1 MAQRVYIKI
10 SDIAEKVPV
19 PGNML
24 QSFEVYY
31 HDLYMWICDNFEN
44 RERFKKN
51 ATYKINL
58 LMYYLF
64 TDGTVPYNWNALMT
78 TPNLSCSINSSDI
91 RRVITKCMLAPSNID
106 WSECIDSSY
115 SFESE
120 SSTSSS
126 SIDAASCS
134 SEVKDSSPVKRTYT
148 FSAKTDTGAEYTG
161 QVKASSKGEAA
172 SNSVEANSYGHAS
185 ENTSSQKEVSSAV
198 DSASEEYEVVTS
210 PQHVLNA
217 TPKEDLFITIPKYP
231 KVADVSSTLPNSI
244 RVSLPLVPSKQSEIS
259 ATTDVSSMTEHDLLN
274 LFPNTFIRTRSPL
287 MYKPRPGITL
297 DPDYGLLIPV
307 EGFTDAQVRDSII
320 RYPHIF
326 QLARQMEDG
335 TFRSFYND
343 MEIDGELVNIL
354 KVWKYLPEAKII
366 DIDSLNSTSEQI
378 EFIKE
383 YAIRRYILERD
394 IAGVKHK
401 FDVRGS
407 LPEFM
412 TLFMPASMYMKE
424 GYGTAV
430 ELARKCANAR
440 VSYLRTRNPRLVGET
455 PTVSDCM
462 FSPYCCATL
471 CDRSCPK
478 WAQTDYLL
486 MRNGLSY
493 SSRPFR
499 MKQSSLDKY
508 ISVYS
513 KACSCGS
520 AVTVTCKDPVKV
532 AEVMSYVAVCNTW
545 QGSAMRVKC
554 YHLLYSQYLE
564 SVQSSFG
571 GRMSE
576 DAQYA
581 ELWSK
586 SCNVLVISG
595 IDYVNFKDFQSQKLL
610 QLLQDRE
617 RKRKATVI
625 VSPKVE
631 NIMGG
636 GKMYDLLLSK
646 LRSNLVTID

>member
-19 PGNML
+19 PGNIL
-24 QSFEVYY
+24 QKFEVYY

-64 TDGTVPYNWNALMT
+64 TDGTVPYNWNTLMT
-78 TPNLSCSINSSDI
+78 TPNLSCSVNSSDI

-106 WSECIDSSY
+106 WSECMESSY
-115 SFESE
+115 SFELANAASGKSLEAVSAANEVASE
-120 SSTSSS
+120 STTS
-126 SIDAASCS
+126 
-134 SEVKDSSPVKRTYT
+134 KRPYT
-148 FSAKTDTGAEYTG
+148 FSAKTDTGEKYSG
-161 QVKASSKGEAA
+161 QVKSANSNASSATSSSTIATEDKSVIQEGA
-172 SNSVEANSYGHAS
+172 SNVC
-185 ENTSSQKEVSSAV
+185 
-198 DSASEEYEVVTS
+198 DDDDEYEVASSLQPV
-210 PQHVLNA
+210 VNA

-231 KVADVSSTLPNSI
+231 KVADVSSSLPNNI

-259 ATTDVSSMTEHDLLN
+259 ATTDVNSMSEEDLLN

-287 MYKPRPGITL
+287 MYKPRQGITL

-335 TFRSFYND
+335 TFTSFYNEI
-343 MEIDGELVNIL
+343 EIDGELVNIL

-407 LPEFM
+407 LPEFL
-412 TLFMPASMYMKE
+412 TLFMPASMYKKE
-424 GYGTAV
+424 GYGNA
-430 ELARKCANAR
+430 LDIAKKCVSAR

-508 ISVYS
+508 ISVYE

-520 AVTVTCKDPVKV
+520 AVTVTCKDAVKV

-571 GRMSE
+571 GRMNE

-617 RKRKATVI
+617 RKRKATII

>member
-19 PGNML
+19 PGNVL
-24 QSFEVYY
+24 QKFEVYY

-64 TDGTVPYNWNALMT
+64 TDGTVPYNWNTLMT
-78 TPNLSCSINSSDI
+78 TPNLSCSVNSSDI

-106 WSECIDSSY
+106 WSECMDSSY
-115 SFESE
+115 SFELAN
-120 SSTSSS
+120 
-126 SIDAASCS
+126 AASDKS
-134 SEVKDSSPVKRTYT
+134 SDAVSVASEVPSASTPSKRSYT
-148 FSAKTDTGAEYTG
+148 FSARTDAGAKYSG
-161 QVKASSKGEAA
+161 QVKSAHSNAASVTASSTIATEHKSLIQEAA
-172 SNSVEANSYGHAS
+172 SNAC
-185 ENTSSQKEVSSAV
+185 
-198 DSASEEYEVVTS
+198 DDDDEYEIASSLQPVV
-210 PQHVLNA
+210 NA

-231 KVADVSSTLPNSI
+231 KVADVSSILPNNI

-259 ATTDVSSMTEHDLLN
+259 ATTDVNSMSEEDLLN

-287 MYKPRPGITL
+287 MYKPRQGITL

-335 TFRSFYND
+335 TFTSFYND

-412 TLFMPASMYMKE
+412 TLFMPASMYTKE
-424 GYGTAV
+424 GYGNSIDIAK
-430 ELARKCANAR
+430 KCVSAR

-508 ISVYS
+508 ISVYE

-520 AVTVTCKDPVKV
+520 AVTVTCKDAVKV

-571 GRMSE
+571 GRMNE

-617 RKRKATVI
+617 RKRKATII

-636 GKMYDLLLSK
+636 GKMYDLLLLK

>member
-1 MAQRVYIKI
+1 MTQRVYIKI

-19 PGNML
+19 PGNIL
-24 QSFEVYY
+24 QKFEVYY

-64 TDGTVPYNWNALMT
+64 TDGTVPYNWNALVT
-78 TPNLSCSINSSDI
+78 TPNLSCSVNSSDI

-106 WSECIDSSY
+106 WSECINESY
-115 SFESE
+115 SFELANAKSDKSLDAVITASE
-120 SSTSSS
+120 AVPSRR
-126 SIDAASCS
+126 A
-134 SEVKDSSPVKRTYT
+134 YT
-148 FSAKTDTGAEYTG
+148 FSAKTDAGAKYSG
-161 QVKASSKGEAA
+161 QVKAASPGAVDSTTLCNKCAAEGRSLSSEAISSSDAA
-172 SNSVEANSYGHAS
+172 SNAC
-185 ENTSSQKEVSSAV
+185 
-198 DSASEEYEVVTS
+198 DDDDEYEIASSLQPVV
-210 PQHVLNA
+210 NA
-217 TPKEDLFITIPKYP
+217 TSKEDLFITIPKYP
-231 KVADVSSTLPNSI
+231 KVADVSSSLPNNI

-259 ATTDVSSMTEHDLLN
+259 ATTDVNSMSEEDLLN
-274 LFPNTFIRTRSPL
+274 LFPNTFIRTRSSL
-287 MYKPRPGITL
+287 MYKPRQGITL

-335 TFRSFYND
+335 TFTSFYND

-412 TLFMPASMYMKE
+412 TLFMPASMYTKE
-424 GYGTAV
+424 GYGNSIDIAK
-430 ELARKCANAR
+430 KCVSAR

-508 ISVYS
+508 ISVYE

-520 AVTVTCKDPVKV
+520 AVTVTCKDAVKV

-571 GRMSE
+571 GRMNE

-617 RKRKATVI
+617 RKRKATII

>member
-10 SDIAEKVPV
+10 SDIADKVPV
-19 PGNML
+19 PGNIL
-24 QSFEVYY
+24 QKFEVYY

-78 TPNLSCSINSSDI
+78 TPNLSCSVNSSDI

-115 SFESE
+115 SFEPE

-134 SEVKDSSPVKRTYT
+134 SEVKDSSAVKRTYT
-148 FSAKTDTGAEYTG
+148 FSAKTDTGTKYTG
-161 QVKASSKGEAA
+161 QVKASSE
-172 SNSVEANSYGHAS
+172 VANSAS
-185 ENTSSQKEVSSAV
+185 CEPAAQNESVQKEATHNVDIASDEYEVATSSQL
-198 DSASEEYEVVTS
+198 TR
-210 PQHVLNA
+210 NA

-231 KVADVSSTLPNSI
+231 KVADVSSALPNNI

-259 ATTDVSSMTEHDLLN
+259 ATTDVSSMTEQDLLN

>member
-19 PGNML
+19 PGNIL
-24 QSFEVYY
+24 QKFEVYY

-64 TDGTVPYNWNALMT
+64 TDGTVPYNWNTLMT
-78 TPNLSCSINSSDI
+78 TPNLSCSVNSSDI

-106 WSECIDSSY
+106 WSECMDSSY
-115 SFESE
+115 SFELANAASDKSSE
-120 SSTSSS
+120 AVSAASEVPSESTSS
-126 SIDAASCS
+126 
-134 SEVKDSSPVKRTYT
+134 KRPYT
-148 FSAKTDTGAEYTG
+148 FSARTDAGAKYSG
-161 QVKASSKGEAA
+161 QVKSVHSNKDSAISSSTISDKDKSVIQEDA
-172 SNSVEANSYGHAS
+172 SNAC
-185 ENTSSQKEVSSAV
+185 
-198 DSASEEYEVVTS
+198 DDDDEYEVASSLQPV
-210 PQHVLNA
+210 VNA

-231 KVADVSSTLPNSI
+231 KVADVSSSLPNNI

-259 ATTDVSSMTEHDLLN
+259 ATTDVNNMSEEDLLN

-287 MYKPRPGITL
+287 MYKPRQGITL

-335 TFRSFYND
+335 TFTSFYNE

-412 TLFMPASMYMKE
+412 TLFMPASMYTKE
-424 GYGTAV
+424 GYGNPIDIAK
-430 ELARKCANAR
+430 KCVSAR

-508 ISVYS
+508 ISLYE

-520 AVTVTCKDPVKV
+520 AVTVTCKDAVKV

-571 GRMSE
+571 GRMNE

-617 RKRKATVI
+617 RKRKATII

>member
-19 PGNML
+19 PGNVL
-24 QSFEVYY
+24 QKFEVYY

-64 TDGTVPYNWNALMT
+64 TDGTVPYNWNTLMT
-78 TPNLSCSINSSDI
+78 TPNLSCSVNSSDI

-106 WSECIDSSY
+106 WSECMDSSY
-115 SFESE
+115 SFELANAASDKSSDAVSAASEVTSE
-120 SSTSSS
+120 STP
-126 SIDAASCS
+126 I
-134 SEVKDSSPVKRTYT
+134 KRPYT
-148 FSAKTDTGAEYTG
+148 FSAKTDTGEKYSG
-161 QVKASSKGEAA
+161 QVKSTHSNAA
-172 SNSVEANSYGHAS
+172 SVTSCNNCAVEDKSLRQEDGNNIC
-185 ENTSSQKEVSSAV
+185 E
-198 DSASEEYEVVTS
+198 DDDEYEVASSFQPAV
-210 PQHVLNA
+210 NA

-231 KVADVSSTLPNSI
+231 KVADVSSSLPNNI

-259 ATTDVSSMTEHDLLN
+259 ATTDVNSMSEEDLLN

-287 MYKPRPGITL
+287 MYKPRQGITL

-335 TFRSFYND
+335 TFTSFYND

-394 IAGVKHK
+394 IAGIKHR

-412 TLFMPASMYMKE
+412 TLFMPASMYTKE
-424 GYGTAV
+424 GYGNSIDIAK
-430 ELARKCANAR
+430 KCVSAR

-508 ISVYS
+508 ISVYE

-520 AVTVTCKDPVKV
+520 AVTVTCKDAVKV

-571 GRMSE
+571 GRMNE

-617 RKRKATVI
+617 RKRKATII

>member
-19 PGNML
+19 PGNVL
-24 QSFEVYY
+24 QKFEVYY
-31 HDLYMWICDNFEN
+31 HNLYMWICDNFEN

-64 TDGTVPYNWNALMT
+64 TDGTVPYNWNTLMT
-78 TPNLSCSINSSDI
+78 TPNLSCSVNSSDI

-106 WSECIDSSY
+106 WSECMDSSY
-115 SFESE
+115 SFELAN
-120 SSTSSS
+120 
-126 SIDAASCS
+126 AASDKS
-134 SEVKDSSPVKRTYT
+134 SDAVSAANEVP
-148 FSAKTDTGAEYTG
+148 
-161 QVKASSKGEAA
+161 
-172 SNSVEANSYGHAS
+172 S
-185 ENTSSQKEVSSAV
+185 ENTSSKRPYTFSARTDAGAKYSGQVKSAHSNAASVTASSAIATE
-198 DSASEEYEVVTS
+198 DKSLIQEDASNGCDDDDEYEIASSLQPVV
-210 PQHVLNA
+210 NA

-231 KVADVSSTLPNSI
+231 KVADVSSSLPNNI

-259 ATTDVSSMTEHDLLN
+259 ATTDVNSMSEDDLLN

-287 MYKPRPGITL
+287 MYKPRQGITL

-335 TFRSFYND
+335 TFTSFYND

-412 TLFMPASMYMKE
+412 TLFMPASMYTKE
-424 GYGTAV
+424 GYGNSIDIAK
-430 ELARKCANAR
+430 KCVSAR

-508 ISVYS
+508 ISVYE

-520 AVTVTCKDPVKV
+520 AVTVTCKDAVKV

-571 GRMSE
+571 GRMNE

-617 RKRKATVI
+617 RKRKATII

>member
-19 PGNML
+19 PGNIL
-24 QSFEVYY
+24 QKFEVYY

-64 TDGTVPYNWNALMT
+64 TDGTVPYNWNTLMT
-78 TPNLSCSINSSDI
+78 TPNLSCSVNSSDI

-106 WSECIDSSY
+106 WSECMDSSY
-115 SFESE
+115 SFELANAVS
-120 SSTSSS
+120 
-126 SIDAASCS
+126 DKS
-134 SEVKDSSPVKRTYT
+134 SEAVSSASKVPRESTQSKRPYT
-148 FSAKTDTGAEYTG
+148 FSAKTDTGEKYSG
-161 QVKASSKGEAA
+161 QVKSANSNAA
-172 SNSVEANSYGHAS
+172 SA
-185 ENTSSQKEVSSAV
+185 TSSSTIDDKDKSVMQEG
-198 DSASEEYEVVTS
+198 ASNVCDDDDEYEVASSLQPV
-210 PQHVLNA
+210 VNA

-231 KVADVSSTLPNSI
+231 KVADVSSSLPNNI

-259 ATTDVSSMTEHDLLN
+259 ATTDVNSMSEEDLLN

-287 MYKPRPGITL
+287 MYKPRQGITL

-335 TFRSFYND
+335 TFTSFYND

-407 LPEFM
+407 LPEFL
-412 TLFMPASMYMKE
+412 TLFMPASMYKKE
-424 GYGTAV
+424 GYGNSIDIAK
-430 ELARKCANAR
+430 KCVSAR

-508 ISVYS
+508 ISVYE

-520 AVTVTCKDPVKV
+520 AVTVTCKDAVKV
-532 AEVMSYVAVCNTW
+532 AEVMSYIAVCNTW

-571 GRMSE
+571 GRMNE

-617 RKRKATVI
+617 RKRKATII

>member
-1 MAQRVYIKI
+1 
-10 SDIAEKVPV
+10 
-19 PGNML
+19 
-24 QSFEVYY
+24 
-31 HDLYMWICDNFEN
+31 
-44 RERFKKN
+44 
-51 ATYKINL
+51 
-58 LMYYLF
+58 
-64 TDGTVPYNWNALMT
+64 
-78 TPNLSCSINSSDI
+78 
-91 RRVITKCMLAPSNID
+91 
-106 WSECIDSSY
+106 
-115 SFESE
+115 
-120 SSTSSS
+120 
-126 SIDAASCS
+126 
-134 SEVKDSSPVKRTYT
+134 
-148 FSAKTDTGAEYTG
+148 
-161 QVKASSKGEAA
+161 
-172 SNSVEANSYGHAS
+172 
-185 ENTSSQKEVSSAV
+185 
-198 DSASEEYEVVTS
+198 
-210 PQHVLNA
+210 
-217 TPKEDLFITIPKYP
+217 
-231 KVADVSSTLPNSI
+231 
-244 RVSLPLVPSKQSEIS
+244 
-259 ATTDVSSMTEHDLLN
+259 
-274 LFPNTFIRTRSPL
+274 
-287 MYKPRPGITL
+287 
-297 DPDYGLLIPV
+297 
-307 EGFTDAQVRDSII
+307 
-320 RYPHIF
+320 
-326 QLARQMEDG
+326 MEDG
-335 TFRSFYND
+335 TFTSFYND

-394 IAGVKHK
+394 IAGIKHK

-412 TLFMPASMYMKE
+412 TLFMPASMYTKE
-424 GYGTAV
+424 GYGNSIDIAK
-430 ELARKCANAR
+430 KCVSAR

-508 ISVYS
+508 ISVYE

-520 AVTVTCKDPVKV
+520 AVTVTCKDAVKV

-571 GRMSE
+571 GRMNE

-617 RKRKATVI
+617 RKRKVTII

>member
-19 PGNML
+19 PGNVL
-24 QSFEVYY
+24 QKFEVYY

-64 TDGTVPYNWNALMT
+64 TDGTVPYNWNTLMT

-106 WSECIDSSY
+106 WSECMDSSY
-115 SFESE
+115 SFELASAASDKSSDAVSAASE
-120 SSTSSS
+120 VPNSSTPS
-126 SIDAASCS
+126 
-134 SEVKDSSPVKRTYT
+134 KRPYT
-148 FSAKTDTGAEYTG
+148 FSAKTDTGEKYSG
-161 QVKASSKGEAA
+161 QVKAASAAITASCNECAAEDKSLSKEAA
-172 SNSVEANSYGHAS
+172 SDVCE
-185 ENTSSQKEVSSAV
+185 
-198 DSASEEYEVVTS
+198 DDDEYEVASSLQPAV
-210 PQHVLNA
+210 NA

-231 KVADVSSTLPNSI
+231 KVADVSSSLPNNI

-259 ATTDVSSMTEHDLLN
+259 ATTDVNSMSEEDLLN

-287 MYKPRPGITL
+287 MYKPRQGITL

-335 TFRSFYND
+335 TFTSFYND

-412 TLFMPASMYMKE
+412 TLFMPASMYTKE
-424 GYGTAV
+424 GYGNSIDIAK
-430 ELARKCANAR
+430 KCVSAR

-508 ISVYS
+508 ISVYE

-520 AVTVTCKDPVKV
+520 AVTVTCKDAVKV

-571 GRMSE
+571 GRMNE

-617 RKRKATVI
+617 RKRKATII

>member
-19 PGNML
+19 PGNVL
-24 QSFEVYY
+24 QKFEVYY
-31 HDLYMWICDNFEN
+31 HDLYMWICENFEN

-64 TDGTVPYNWNALMT
+64 TDGTVPYNWNTLMT
-78 TPNLSCSINSSDI
+78 TPNLSCSVNSSDI

-106 WSECIDSSY
+106 WSECMDSSY
-115 SFESE
+115 SFELAN
-120 SSTSSS
+120 
-126 SIDAASCS
+126 AASDKS
-134 SEVKDSSPVKRTYT
+134 SDAVSVASEVPSGSTPSKRPYT
-148 FSAKTDTGAEYTG
+148 FSAKTDTGEKYSG
-161 QVKASSKGEAA
+161 QVKSAHSNAA
-172 SNSVEANSYGHAS
+172 SI
-185 ENTSSQKEVSSAV
+185 TSGSAIATEDKSLIQED
-198 DSASEEYEVVTS
+198 DSNACDDDDEYEVASSLQPV
-210 PQHVLNA
+210 VNA

-231 KVADVSSTLPNSI
+231 KVADISSSLPNNI

-259 ATTDVSSMTEHDLLN
+259 ATTDVNNMSEEDLLN

-287 MYKPRPGITL
+287 MYKPRQGITL

-335 TFRSFYND
+335 TFTSFYND

-412 TLFMPASMYMKE
+412 TLFMPASMYTKE
-424 GYGTAV
+424 GYGNAIDI
-430 ELARKCANAR
+430 AKKCVSAR

-508 ISVYS
+508 ISVYE

-520 AVTVTCKDPVKV
+520 SVTVTCKDAVKV
-532 AEVMSYVAVCNTW
+532 AEVMSYIAVCNTW

-571 GRMSE
+571 GRMNE

-617 RKRKATVI
+617 RKRKATII

>member
-19 PGNML
+19 PGNVL
-24 QSFEVYY
+24 QKFEVYY

-78 TPNLSCSINSSDI
+78 TPNLSCSVNSSDI

-106 WSECIDSSY
+106 WSECMDSSY
-115 SFESE
+115 SFELANAASDKSSDAVSAASEVPSE
-120 SSTSSS
+120 STTS
-126 SIDAASCS
+126 
-134 SEVKDSSPVKRTYT
+134 KRPYT
-148 FSAKTDTGAEYTG
+148 FSARTDTGAKYSG
-161 QVKASSKGEAA
+161 QVKSAHGNAASVTASSTIATEDKSLIQEDA
-172 SNSVEANSYGHAS
+172 SNGC
-185 ENTSSQKEVSSAV
+185 
-198 DSASEEYEVVTS
+198 DDDDEYEVASSLQPAV
-210 PQHVLNA
+210 NA

-231 KVADVSSTLPNSI
+231 KVADASSSLPNNI

-259 ATTDVSSMTEHDLLN
+259 ATTDVNSMSEENLLN

-287 MYKPRPGITL
+287 MYKPRQGITL

-335 TFRSFYND
+335 TFTSFYND

-412 TLFMPASMYMKE
+412 TLFMPASMYIKE
-424 GYGTAV
+424 GYGNSIDIAK
-430 ELARKCANAR
+430 KCVSAR

-508 ISVYS
+508 ISVYE

-520 AVTVTCKDPVKV
+520 AVTVTCKDAVKV

-571 GRMSE
+571 GHMNE

-617 RKRKATVI
+617 RKRKATII

>member
-19 PGNML
+19 PGNIL
-24 QSFEVYY
+24 QKFEVYY

-64 TDGTVPYNWNALMT
+64 TDGTVPYNWNTLMT
-78 TPNLSCSINSSDI
+78 TPNLSCSVNSSDI

-106 WSECIDSSY
+106 WSECMDSSY
-115 SFESE
+115 SFELAN
-120 SSTSSS
+120 
-126 SIDAASCS
+126 AASDKSLEAVS
-134 SEVKDSSPVKRTYT
+134 SASKVPRESTQSKRPYT
-148 FSAKTDTGAEYTG
+148 FSAKTDTGEKYSG
-161 QVKASSKGEAA
+161 QVKSVNSNAA
-172 SNSVEANSYGHAS
+172 SA
-185 ENTSSQKEVSSAV
+185 TSSSTIDDKDKSVMQEG
-198 DSASEEYEVVTS
+198 ASNVCDDDDEYEVASSLQPV
-210 PQHVLNA
+210 VNA

-231 KVADVSSTLPNSI
+231 KVADVSSSLPNNI

-259 ATTDVSSMTEHDLLN
+259 ATTDVNSMSEEDLLN

-287 MYKPRPGITL
+287 MYKPRQGITL

-335 TFRSFYND
+335 TFTSFYND

-407 LPEFM
+407 LPEFL
-412 TLFMPASMYMKE
+412 TLFMPASMYKKE
-424 GYGTAV
+424 GYGNSLDIAK
-430 ELARKCANAR
+430 KCVSAR

-508 ISVYS
+508 ISVYE

-520 AVTVTCKDPVKV
+520 AVTVTCKDAVKV

-571 GRMSE
+571 GRMNE

-617 RKRKATVI
+617 RKRKATII

>member
-19 PGNML
+19 PGNIL
-24 QSFEVYY
+24 QKFEVYY

-64 TDGTVPYNWNALMT
+64 TDGTVPYNWNTLMT
-78 TPNLSCSINSSDI
+78 TPNLSCSVNSSDI

-106 WSECIDSSY
+106 WSECMDSSY
-115 SFESE
+115 SFELANAESDKSSDAVSAASE
-120 SSTSSS
+120 VPDS
-126 SIDAASCS
+126 SILN
-134 SEVKDSSPVKRTYT
+134 KRPYT
-148 FSAKTDTGAEYTG
+148 FSAKTDTGEKYSG
-161 QVKASSKGEAA
+161 QVKS
-172 SNSVEANSYGHAS
+172 ANSNAVS
-185 ENTSSQKEVSSAV
+185 ATSSSTIDDKDKSVIQED
-198 DSASEEYEVVTS
+198 DSNACDDDDEYEVASSLQPV
-210 PQHVLNA
+210 VNA

-231 KVADVSSTLPNSI
+231 KVADISSSLPNNI

-259 ATTDVSSMTEHDLLN
+259 ATTDVNSMSEEDLLN

-287 MYKPRPGITL
+287 MYKPRQGITL

-335 TFRSFYND
+335 TFTSFYNE

-407 LPEFM
+407 LPEFL
-412 TLFMPASMYMKE
+412 TLFMPASMYTKE
-424 GYGTAV
+424 GYGNSLDIAK
-430 ELARKCANAR
+430 KCVSAR

-508 ISVYS
+508 ISVYE

-520 AVTVTCKDPVKV
+520 AVTVTCKDAVKV

-571 GRMSE
+571 GRMNE

-617 RKRKATVI
+617 RKRKATII

>member
-1 MAQRVYIKI
+1 MTQRVYIKI

-19 PGNML
+19 PGNVL
-24 QSFEVYY
+24 QKFEVYY

-64 TDGTVPYNWNALMT
+64 TDGTVPYNWNTLMT
-78 TPNLSCSINSSDI
+78 TPNLSCSVNSSDI

-106 WSECIDSSY
+106 WSECMDSSY
-115 SFESE
+115 SFELASAASDKSSDAVSAASE
-120 SSTSSS
+120 VPNSSTPS
-126 SIDAASCS
+126 
-134 SEVKDSSPVKRTYT
+134 KRPYT
-148 FSAKTDTGAEYTG
+148 FSAKTDTGEKYSG
-161 QVKASSKGEAA
+161 QVKAASAAITASCNECAAEDKSLSKEAA
-172 SNSVEANSYGHAS
+172 SDVCE
-185 ENTSSQKEVSSAV
+185 
-198 DSASEEYEVVTS
+198 DDDEYEVASSLQPAV
-210 PQHVLNA
+210 NA

-231 KVADVSSTLPNSI
+231 KVADVSSSLPNNI

-259 ATTDVSSMTEHDLLN
+259 ATTDVNSMSEEDLLN

-287 MYKPRPGITL
+287 MYKPRQGITL

-335 TFRSFYND
+335 TFTSFYND

-412 TLFMPASMYMKE
+412 TLFMPASMYTKE
-424 GYGTAV
+424 GYGNSIDIAK
-430 ELARKCANAR
+430 KCVSAR

-508 ISVYS
+508 ISVYE

-520 AVTVTCKDPVKV
+520 AVTVTCKDAVKV

-571 GRMSE
+571 GRMNE

-617 RKRKATVI
+617 RKRKATII

>member
-19 PGNML
+19 PGNVL
-24 QSFEVYY
+24 QKFEVYY

-64 TDGTVPYNWNALMT
+64 TDGTVPYNWNTLMT
-78 TPNLSCSINSSDI
+78 TPNLSCSVNSSDI

-106 WSECIDSSY
+106 WSECMDSSY
-115 SFESE
+115 SFELASTKSDKSLDAVITASE
-120 SSTSSS
+120 AVPSHR
-126 SIDAASCS
+126 A
-134 SEVKDSSPVKRTYT
+134 YT
-148 FSAKTDTGAEYTG
+148 FSAKTDAGAKYSG
-161 QVKASSKGEAA
+161 QVKAASSSAA
-172 SNSVEANSYGHAS
+172 SATSCNECAAGDKSPSSEA
-185 ENTSSQKEVSSAV
+185 VSSSEAV
-198 DSASEEYEVVTS
+198 INACDDDDEYEIASSLQPVV
-210 PQHVLNA
+210 NA

-231 KVADVSSTLPNSI
+231 KVADVSSSLPNNI

-259 ATTDVSSMTEHDLLN
+259 ATTDVNSMSEQDLLN

-287 MYKPRPGITL
+287 MYKPRQGITL

-335 TFRSFYND
+335 TFTSFYND

-394 IAGVKHK
+394 IAGIKHK

-412 TLFMPASMYMKE
+412 TLFMPASMYTKE
-424 GYGTAV
+424 GYGNSIDIAK
-430 ELARKCANAR
+430 KCVSAR

-508 ISVYS
+508 ISVYE

-520 AVTVTCKDPVKV
+520 AVTVTCKDAVKV

-571 GRMSE
+571 GRMNE

-617 RKRKATVI
+617 RKRKATII

>member
-19 PGNML
+19 PGNVL
-24 QSFEVYY
+24 QKFEVYY
-31 HDLYMWICDNFEN
+31 HDLYMWICENFEN

-64 TDGTVPYNWNALMT
+64 TDGTVPYNWNTLMT
-78 TPNLSCSINSSDI
+78 TPNLSCSVNSSDI

-106 WSECIDSSY
+106 WSECMDSSY
-115 SFESE
+115 SFELANASSDKSSDAVSADSE
-120 SSTSSS
+120 VADS
-126 SIDAASCS
+126 SI
-134 SEVKDSSPVKRTYT
+134 PNKRPYT
-148 FSAKTDTGAEYTG
+148 FSAKTDTGEKYSG
-161 QVKASSKGEAA
+161 QVKSSHSNAA
-172 SNSVEANSYGHAS
+172 SITSGSAIATEDKSLIQEDAS
-185 ENTSSQKEVSSAV
+185 NAC
-198 DSASEEYEVVTS
+198 DDDDEYEVASSLQPV
-210 PQHVLNA
+210 VNA

-231 KVADVSSTLPNSI
+231 KVADVSSSLPNNI

-259 ATTDVSSMTEHDLLN
+259 ATTDVNSMSEEDLLN

-287 MYKPRPGITL
+287 MYKPRQGITL

-335 TFRSFYND
+335 TFTSFYND

-412 TLFMPASMYMKE
+412 TLFMPASMYTKE
-424 GYGTAV
+424 GYGKPIDIAK
-430 ELARKCANAR
+430 KCVSAR

-508 ISVYS
+508 ISVYE

-520 AVTVTCKDPVKV
+520 AVTVTCKDAVKV
-532 AEVMSYVAVCNTW
+532 AEVMSYIAVCNTW

-571 GRMSE
+571 GRMNE

-617 RKRKATVI
+617 RKRKATII

>member
-19 PGNML
+19 PGNIL
-24 QSFEVYY
+24 QKFEVYY

-64 TDGTVPYNWNALMT
+64 TDGTVPYNWNTLMT
-78 TPNLSCSINSSDI
+78 TPNLSCSVNSSDI

-106 WSECIDSSY
+106 WSECMDSSY
-115 SFESE
+115 SFELANAASDKSSE
-120 SSTSSS
+120 AVSAASEVPSESTSS
-126 SIDAASCS
+126 
-134 SEVKDSSPVKRTYT
+134 KRPYT
-148 FSAKTDTGAEYTG
+148 FSARTDAGAKYSG
-161 QVKASSKGEAA
+161 QVKSVHSNKDSATSSSTISDKDKSVMQEDA
-172 SNSVEANSYGHAS
+172 SNACN
-185 ENTSSQKEVSSAV
+185 
-198 DSASEEYEVVTS
+198 DDDEYEVASSLQPV
-210 PQHVLNA
+210 VNA

-231 KVADVSSTLPNSI
+231 KVADVSSSLPNNI

-259 ATTDVSSMTEHDLLN
+259 ATTDVNNMSEEDLLN

-287 MYKPRPGITL
+287 MYKPRQGITL

-335 TFRSFYND
+335 TFTSFYNE

-412 TLFMPASMYMKE
+412 TLFMPASMYTKE
-424 GYGTAV
+424 GYGNPIDIAK
-430 ELARKCANAR
+430 KCVSAR

-508 ISVYS
+508 ISVYE

-520 AVTVTCKDPVKV
+520 AVTVTCKDAVKV

-571 GRMSE
+571 GRMNE

-617 RKRKATVI
+617 RKRKATII

>member
-19 PGNML
+19 PGNIL
-24 QSFEVYY
+24 QKFEVYY

-64 TDGTVPYNWNALMT
+64 TDGTVPYNWNTLMT
-78 TPNLSCSINSSDI
+78 TPNLSCSVNSSDI

-106 WSECIDSSY
+106 WSECMDSSY
-115 SFESE
+115 SFELAN
-120 SSTSSS
+120 
-126 SIDAASCS
+126 AASDKS
-134 SEVKDSSPVKRTYT
+134 SEVVSSASKVPRESTQSKRSYT
-148 FSAKTDTGAEYTG
+148 FSAKTDTGEKYSG
-161 QVKASSKGEAA
+161 QVKSANSNADSATSSSTIADKDKSVMQEDA
-172 SNSVEANSYGHAS
+172 SNVC
-185 ENTSSQKEVSSAV
+185 
-198 DSASEEYEVVTS
+198 DDDDEYEVASSLQPV
-210 PQHVLNA
+210 VNA

-231 KVADVSSTLPNSI
+231 KVADISSSLPNNI

-259 ATTDVSSMTEHDLLN
+259 ATTDVNSMSEEDLLN

-287 MYKPRPGITL
+287 MYKPRQGITL

-335 TFRSFYND
+335 TFTSFYND
-343 MEIDGELVNIL
+343 IEIDGELVNIL

-407 LPEFM
+407 LPEFL
-412 TLFMPASMYMKE
+412 TLFMPASMYKKE
-424 GYGTAV
+424 GYGDSFDIAK
-430 ELARKCANAR
+430 KCVSAR

-508 ISVYS
+508 ISVYE

-520 AVTVTCKDPVKV
+520 AVTVTCKDAVKV
-532 AEVMSYVAVCNTW
+532 AEVMSYIAVCNTW

-571 GRMSE
+571 GRMNE

-617 RKRKATVI
+617 RKRKATII

>member
-19 PGNML
+19 PGNVL
-24 QSFEVYY
+24 QKFEVYY

-64 TDGTVPYNWNALMT
+64 TDGTVPYNWNTLMT
-78 TPNLSCSINSSDI
+78 TPNLSCSVNSSDI

-106 WSECIDSSY
+106 WSECMDSSY
-115 SFESE
+115 SFELASAASDKSSDAVSAASE
-120 SSTSSS
+120 VPNSSTPS
-126 SIDAASCS
+126 
-134 SEVKDSSPVKRTYT
+134 KRPYT
-148 FSAKTDTGAEYTG
+148 FSAKTDTGEKYSG
-161 QVKASSKGEAA
+161 QVKAASAAITASCNECAAEDKSLSKEAA
-172 SNSVEANSYGHAS
+172 SDVCE
-185 ENTSSQKEVSSAV
+185 
-198 DSASEEYEVVTS
+198 DDDEYEVASSLQPAV
-210 PQHVLNA
+210 NA

-231 KVADVSSTLPNSI
+231 KVADVSSSLPNNI

-259 ATTDVSSMTEHDLLN
+259 ATTDVNSMSEEDLLN

-287 MYKPRPGITL
+287 MYKPRQGITL

-335 TFRSFYND
+335 TFTSFYND

-412 TLFMPASMYMKE
+412 TLFMPASMYTKE
-424 GYGTAV
+424 GYGNSIDIAK
-430 ELARKCANAR
+430 KCVSAR

-508 ISVYS
+508 ISVYE

-520 AVTVTCKDPVKV
+520 AVTVTCKDAVKV

-571 GRMSE
+571 GRMNE

-617 RKRKATVI
+617 RKRKATII

>member
-19 PGNML
+19 PGNIL
-24 QSFEVYY
+24 QKFEVYY

-64 TDGTVPYNWNALMT
+64 TDGTVPYNWNTLMT
-78 TPNLSCSINSSDI
+78 TPNLSCSVNSSDI

-106 WSECIDSSY
+106 WSECMDSSY
-115 SFESE
+115 SFELANAASDKSSE
-120 SSTSSS
+120 AVSAAIEVPSESTSS
-126 SIDAASCS
+126 
-134 SEVKDSSPVKRTYT
+134 KRPYT
-148 FSAKTDTGAEYTG
+148 FSAKTDTGEKYSG
-161 QVKASSKGEAA
+161 QVKSANSNASSATSISPIADKDKSVMQEDA
-172 SNSVEANSYGHAS
+172 STVC
-185 ENTSSQKEVSSAV
+185 
-198 DSASEEYEVVTS
+198 DDDDEYEVASSLQPV
-210 PQHVLNA
+210 VNA

-231 KVADVSSTLPNSI
+231 KVADISSSLPNNI

-259 ATTDVSSMTEHDLLN
+259 ATTDVNNMSEEDLLN

-287 MYKPRPGITL
+287 MYKPRQGITL

-335 TFRSFYND
+335 TFTSFYNE

-412 TLFMPASMYMKE
+412 TLFMPASMYTKE
-424 GYGTAV
+424 GYGNPIDIAK
-430 ELARKCANAR
+430 KCVSAR

-493 SSRPFR
+493 SSRAFR
-499 MKQSSLDKY
+499 MKQSSLNKY
-508 ISVYS
+508 ISVYE

-520 AVTVTCKDPVKV
+520 AVTVTCKDAVKV

-571 GRMSE
+571 GRMNE

-617 RKRKATVI
+617 RKRKATII

>member
-19 PGNML
+19 PGNVL
-24 QSFEVYY
+24 QKFEVYY

-64 TDGTVPYNWNALMT
+64 TDGTVPYNWNTLMT
-78 TPNLSCSINSSDI
+78 TPNLSCSVNSSDI

-106 WSECIDSSY
+106 WSECMDSSY
-115 SFESE
+115 SFELAN
-120 SSTSSS
+120 
-126 SIDAASCS
+126 AASDKS
-134 SEVKDSSPVKRTYT
+134 SDAVSVANEVP
-148 FSAKTDTGAEYTG
+148 
-161 QVKASSKGEAA
+161 
-172 SNSVEANSYGHAS
+172 S
-185 ENTSSQKEVSSAV
+185 ENTSSKRPYTFSARTDAGAKYSGQVKSAHSNAASVTASSAIATE
-198 DSASEEYEVVTS
+198 DKSLIQEDASNGCDDDDEYEIASSLQPVV
-210 PQHVLNA
+210 NA

-231 KVADVSSTLPNSI
+231 KVADVSSSLPNNI

-259 ATTDVSSMTEHDLLN
+259 ATTDVNSMSEEDLLN

-287 MYKPRPGITL
+287 MYKPRQGITL

-335 TFRSFYND
+335 TFTSFYND

-412 TLFMPASMYMKE
+412 TLFMPASMYTKE
-424 GYGTAV
+424 GYGNSIDIAK
-430 ELARKCANAR
+430 KCVSAR

-508 ISVYS
+508 ISVYE

-520 AVTVTCKDPVKV
+520 AVTVTCKDAVKV

-571 GRMSE
+571 GRMNE

-617 RKRKATVI
+617 RKRKATII

>member
-19 PGNML
+19 PGNVL
-24 QSFEVYY
+24 QKFEVYY

-64 TDGTVPYNWNALMT
+64 TDGTVPYNWNTLMT
-78 TPNLSCSINSSDI
+78 TPNLSCSVNSSDI

-106 WSECIDSSY
+106 WSECMDSSY
-115 SFESE
+115 SFELAN
-120 SSTSSS
+120 
-126 SIDAASCS
+126 AASDKS
-134 SEVKDSSPVKRTYT
+134 SDAVSVANEVP
-148 FSAKTDTGAEYTG
+148 
-161 QVKASSKGEAA
+161 
-172 SNSVEANSYGHAS
+172 S
-185 ENTSSQKEVSSAV
+185 ENTSSKRPYTFSARTDAGAKYSGQVKSAHSNAASVTASSAIAAE
-198 DSASEEYEVVTS
+198 DKSLRQEDGNNICEDDDEYEVASSFQPAV
-210 PQHVLNA
+210 NA

-231 KVADVSSTLPNSI
+231 KVADVSSSLPNNI

-259 ATTDVSSMTEHDLLN
+259 ATTDVNSMSEEDLLN

-287 MYKPRPGITL
+287 MYKPRQGITL

-335 TFRSFYND
+335 TFTSFYND

-412 TLFMPASMYMKE
+412 TLFMPASMYTKE
-424 GYGTAV
+424 GYGNSIDIAK
-430 ELARKCANAR
+430 KCVSAR

-508 ISVYS
+508 ISVYE

-520 AVTVTCKDPVKV
+520 TVTVTCKDAVKV

-571 GRMSE
+571 GRMNE

-617 RKRKATVI
+617 RKRKATII

>member
-19 PGNML
+19 PGNVL
-24 QSFEVYY
+24 QKFEVYY

-64 TDGTVPYNWNALMT
+64 TDGTVPYNWNTLMT
-78 TPNLSCSINSSDI
+78 TPNLSCSVNSSDI

-106 WSECIDSSY
+106 WSECMDSSY
-115 SFESE
+115 SFELANAASDKSSDAVSAASEVTSE
-120 SSTSSS
+120 STP
-126 SIDAASCS
+126 I
-134 SEVKDSSPVKRTYT
+134 KRPYT
-148 FSAKTDTGAEYTG
+148 FSAKTDTGEKYSG
-161 QVKASSKGEAA
+161 QVKSAH
-172 SNSVEANSYGHAS
+172 SNAVSVTSCNDCAVEDKSLRQEDAN
-185 ENTSSQKEVSSAV
+185 NTCE
-198 DSASEEYEVVTS
+198 DDDEYEVASSFQPAV
-210 PQHVLNA
+210 NA

-231 KVADVSSTLPNSI
+231 KVADVSSSLPNNI

-259 ATTDVSSMTEHDLLN
+259 ATTDVNSMSEEDLLN

-287 MYKPRPGITL
+287 MYKPRQGITL

-335 TFRSFYND
+335 TFTSFYND

-412 TLFMPASMYMKE
+412 TLFMPASMYTKE
-424 GYGTAV
+424 GYGNSIDIAK
-430 ELARKCANAR
+430 KCVSAR

-508 ISVYS
+508 ISVYE

-520 AVTVTCKDPVKV
+520 AVTVTCKDAVKV

-571 GRMSE
+571 GRMNE

-617 RKRKATVI
+617 RKRKATII

>member
-19 PGNML
+19 PGNIL
-24 QSFEVYY
+24 QKFEVYY

-64 TDGTVPYNWNALMT
+64 TDGTVPYNWNTLMT
-78 TPNLSCSINSSDI
+78 TPNLSCSVNSSDI

-106 WSECIDSSY
+106 WSECMESSY
-115 SFESE
+115 SFELANAASGKSLEAVSAANEVASE
-120 SSTSSS
+120 STTS
-126 SIDAASCS
+126 
-134 SEVKDSSPVKRTYT
+134 KRPYT
-148 FSAKTDTGAEYTG
+148 FSAKTDTGEKYSG
-161 QVKASSKGEAA
+161 QVKSANSNASSATSSSTIATEDKSVIQEGA
-172 SNSVEANSYGHAS
+172 SNVC
-185 ENTSSQKEVSSAV
+185 
-198 DSASEEYEVVTS
+198 DDDDEYEVASSLQPV
-210 PQHVLNA
+210 VNA

-231 KVADVSSTLPNSI
+231 KVADVSSSLPNNI

-259 ATTDVSSMTEHDLLN
+259 ATTDVNSMSEEDLLN

-287 MYKPRPGITL
+287 MYKPRQGITL

-335 TFRSFYND
+335 TFTSFYND

-412 TLFMPASMYMKE
+412 TLFMPASMYTKE
-424 GYGTAV
+424 GYGNPIDIAK
-430 ELARKCANAR
+430 KCVSAR

-508 ISVYS
+508 ISVYE

-520 AVTVTCKDPVKV
+520 AVTVTCKDAVKV

-571 GRMSE
+571 GRMNE

-617 RKRKATVI
+617 RKRKATII

>member
-19 PGNML
+19 PGNIL
-24 QSFEVYY
+24 QKFEVYY

-64 TDGTVPYNWNALMT
+64 TDGTVPYNWNTLMT
-78 TPNLSCSINSSDI
+78 TPNLSCSVNSSDI

-106 WSECIDSSY
+106 WSECMDSSY
-115 SFESE
+115 SFELANAVS
-120 SSTSSS
+120 
-126 SIDAASCS
+126 DKS
-134 SEVKDSSPVKRTYT
+134 SEAVSSASKVPRESTQSKRPYT
-148 FSAKTDTGAEYTG
+148 FSAKTDTGEKYSG
-161 QVKASSKGEAA
+161 QVKSANSNAA
-172 SNSVEANSYGHAS
+172 SA
-185 ENTSSQKEVSSAV
+185 TSSSTIDDKDKSVMQEG
-198 DSASEEYEVVTS
+198 ASNVCDDDDEYEVASSLQPV
-210 PQHVLNA
+210 VNA

-231 KVADVSSTLPNSI
+231 KVADVSSSLPNNI

-259 ATTDVSSMTEHDLLN
+259 ATTDVNSMSEEDLLN

-287 MYKPRPGITL
+287 MYKPRQGITL

-335 TFRSFYND
+335 TFTSFYND

-407 LPEFM
+407 LPEFL
-412 TLFMPASMYMKE
+412 TLFMPASMYKKE
-424 GYGTAV
+424 GYGNSIDIAK
-430 ELARKCANAR
+430 KCVSAR

-508 ISVYS
+508 ISVYE

-520 AVTVTCKDPVKV
+520 AVTVTCKDAVKV
-532 AEVMSYVAVCNTW
+532 AEVMSYIAVCNSW

-554 YHLLYSQYLE
+554 YHLLYSQYP
-564 SVQSSFG
+564 
-571 GRMSE
+571 
-576 DAQYA
+576 

-617 RKRKATVI
+617 RKRKATII

>member
-19 PGNML
+19 PGNVL
-24 QSFEVYY
+24 QKFEVYY

-64 TDGTVPYNWNALMT
+64 TDGTVPYNWNTLMT
-78 TPNLSCSINSSDI
+78 TPNLSCSVNSSDI

-106 WSECIDSSY
+106 WSECMDSSY
-115 SFESE
+115 SFELASTKSDKSLDAVITASE
-120 SSTSSS
+120 AVPSHR
-126 SIDAASCS
+126 A
-134 SEVKDSSPVKRTYT
+134 YT
-148 FSAKTDTGAEYTG
+148 FSAKTDAGAKYSG
-161 QVKASSKGEAA
+161 QVKAASSSAA
-172 SNSVEANSYGHAS
+172 SATSCNECAAGDKSPSSEA
-185 ENTSSQKEVSSAV
+185 VSSSEAV
-198 DSASEEYEVVTS
+198 INACDDDDEYEIASSLQPVV
-210 PQHVLNA
+210 NA

-231 KVADVSSTLPNSI
+231 KVADVSSSLPNNI

-259 ATTDVSSMTEHDLLN
+259 ATTDVNSMSEQDLLN

-287 MYKPRPGITL
+287 MYKPRQGITL

-335 TFRSFYND
+335 TFTSFYND

-412 TLFMPASMYMKE
+412 TLFMPASMYTKE
-424 GYGTAV
+424 GYGNSIDIAK
-430 ELARKCANAR
+430 KCVSAR

-508 ISVYS
+508 ISVYE

-520 AVTVTCKDPVKV
+520 AVTVTCKDAVKV

-571 GRMSE
+571 GRMNE

-617 RKRKATVI
+617 RKRKATII

>member
-19 PGNML
+19 PGNVL
-24 QSFEVYY
+24 QKFEVYY

-78 TPNLSCSINSSDI
+78 TPNLSCSVNSSDI

-106 WSECIDSSY
+106 WSECMDSSY
-115 SFESE
+115 SFELANAASNKSLHAVSAANE
-120 SSTSSS
+120 VPSKNTSS
-126 SIDAASCS
+126 
-134 SEVKDSSPVKRTYT
+134 KRPYT
-148 FSAKTDTGAEYTG
+148 FSARTDAGAKYSG
-161 QVKASSKGEAA
+161 QVKSAHSNAASVTASSAIATEDKSLIQQDA
-172 SNSVEANSYGHAS
+172 SNAC
-185 ENTSSQKEVSSAV
+185 
-198 DSASEEYEVVTS
+198 DDDDEYEISSSLQPVV
-210 PQHVLNA
+210 NA

-231 KVADVSSTLPNSI
+231 KVADASSSLPNNI

-259 ATTDVSSMTEHDLLN
+259 ATTDVNNMSEEDLLN

-287 MYKPRPGITL
+287 MYKPRQGITL

-335 TFRSFYND
+335 TFTSFYND

-412 TLFMPASMYMKE
+412 TLFMPASMYTKE
-424 GYGTAV
+424 GYGNSIDIAK
-430 ELARKCANAR
+430 KCVSAR

-508 ISVYS
+508 ISVYE

-520 AVTVTCKDPVKV
+520 AVTVTCKDAVKV

-571 GRMSE
+571 GRMNE

-617 RKRKATVI
+617 RKRKATII

>member
-19 PGNML
+19 PGNIL
-24 QSFEVYY
+24 QKFEVYY

-64 TDGTVPYNWNALMT
+64 TDGTVPYNWNTLMT
-78 TPNLSCSINSSDI
+78 TPNLSCSVNSSDI

-106 WSECIDSSY
+106 WSECMDSSY
-115 SFESE
+115 SFE
-120 SSTSSS
+120 
-126 SIDAASCS
+126 IANAASDKS
-134 SEVKDSSPVKRTYT
+134 SEAVSSASKVPRESTQSKRPYT
-148 FSAKTDTGAEYTG
+148 FSAKTDTGEKYSG
-161 QVKASSKGEAA
+161 QVKSANSNASSATSSSTIATEDKSVIQEGA
-172 SNSVEANSYGHAS
+172 SNVC
-185 ENTSSQKEVSSAV
+185 
-198 DSASEEYEVVTS
+198 DDDDEYEVASSLQPV
-210 PQHVLNA
+210 VNA

-231 KVADVSSTLPNSI
+231 KVADVSSSLPNNI

-259 ATTDVSSMTEHDLLN
+259 ATTDVNSMSEEDLLN

-287 MYKPRPGITL
+287 MYKPRQGITL

-335 TFRSFYND
+335 TFTSFYND

-407 LPEFM
+407 LPEFL
-412 TLFMPASMYMKE
+412 TLFMPASMYKKE
-424 GYGTAV
+424 GYGNA
-430 ELARKCANAR
+430 LDIAKKCVSAR

-508 ISVYS
+508 ISVYE

-520 AVTVTCKDPVKV
+520 AVTVTCKDAVKV

-571 GRMSE
+571 GRMNE

-617 RKRKATVI
+617 RKRKATII

>member
-19 PGNML
+19 PGNVL
-24 QSFEVYY
+24 QKFEVYY

-64 TDGTVPYNWNALMT
+64 TDGTVPYNWNTLMT
-78 TPNLSCSINSSDI
+78 TPNLSCSVNSSDI

-106 WSECIDSSY
+106 WSECMDSSY
-115 SFESE
+115 SFELANAASDKSSE
-120 SSTSSS
+120 AVSAASKVPSESTSS
-126 SIDAASCS
+126 
-134 SEVKDSSPVKRTYT
+134 KRPYT
-148 FSAKTDTGAEYTG
+148 FSAKTDTGEKYSG
-161 QVKASSKGEAA
+161 QVKSANSNASSATSISPIADKDK
-172 SNSVEANSYGHAS
+172 SVMQEDAN
-185 ENTSSQKEVSSAV
+185 TVC
-198 DSASEEYEVVTS
+198 DDDDEYEVASSLQPV
-210 PQHVLNA
+210 VNA

-231 KVADVSSTLPNSI
+231 KVADVSSSLPNNI

-259 ATTDVSSMTEHDLLN
+259 ATTDVNNMSEEDLLN

-287 MYKPRPGITL
+287 MYKPRQGITL

-335 TFRSFYND
+335 TFTSFYNE

-412 TLFMPASMYMKE
+412 TLFMPASIYTKE
-424 GYGTAV
+424 GYGNPIDIAK
-430 ELARKCANAR
+430 KCVSAR

-508 ISVYS
+508 ISVYE

-520 AVTVTCKDPVKV
+520 AVTVTCKDAVKV
-532 AEVMSYVAVCNTW
+532 AEVMSYIAVCNTW

-571 GRMSE
+571 GRMNE

-617 RKRKATVI
+617 RKRKATII

>member
-19 PGNML
+19 PGNIL
-24 QSFEVYY
+24 QKFEVYY

-64 TDGTVPYNWNALMT
+64 TDGTVPYNWNTLMT
-78 TPNLSCSINSSDI
+78 TPNLSCSVNSSDI

-106 WSECIDSSY
+106 WSECMESSY
-115 SFESE
+115 SFELANAASGKSLEAVSAANEVASE
-120 SSTSSS
+120 STTS
-126 SIDAASCS
+126 
-134 SEVKDSSPVKRTYT
+134 KRPYT
-148 FSAKTDTGAEYTG
+148 FSAKTDTGEKYSG
-161 QVKASSKGEAA
+161 QVKSANSNASSATSSSTIATEDKSVIQEGA
-172 SNSVEANSYGHAS
+172 SNVC
-185 ENTSSQKEVSSAV
+185 
-198 DSASEEYEVVTS
+198 DDDDEYEVASSLQPV
-210 PQHVLNA
+210 VNA

-231 KVADVSSTLPNSI
+231 KVADVSSSLPNNI

-259 ATTDVSSMTEHDLLN
+259 ATTDVNSMSEEDLLN

-287 MYKPRPGITL
+287 MYKPRQGITL

-335 TFRSFYND
+335 TFTSFYNEI
-343 MEIDGELVNIL
+343 EIDGELVNIL

-412 TLFMPASMYMKE
+412 TLFMPASMYTKE
-424 GYGTAV
+424 GYGNPIDIAK
-430 ELARKCANAR
+430 KCVSAR

-455 PTVSDCM
+455 PTVRDCM

-508 ISVYS
+508 ISVYE

-520 AVTVTCKDPVKV
+520 AVTVTCKDAVKV
-532 AEVMSYVAVCNTW
+532 AEVMSYIAVCNTW

-571 GRMSE
+571 GRMNE

-617 RKRKATVI
+617 RKRKATII

>member
-19 PGNML
+19 PGNIL
-24 QSFEVYY
+24 QKFEVYY

-64 TDGTVPYNWNALMT
+64 TDGTVPYNWNTLMT
-78 TPNLSCSINSSDI
+78 TPNLSCSVNSSDI

-106 WSECIDSSY
+106 WSECMDSSY
-115 SFESE
+115 SFE
-120 SSTSSS
+120 
-126 SIDAASCS
+126 IANAASDKS
-134 SEVKDSSPVKRTYT
+134 SEAVSSASKVPRESTQSKRPYT
-148 FSAKTDTGAEYTG
+148 FSAKTDTGEKYSG
-161 QVKASSKGEAA
+161 QVKSANSNASSSTSISTIADKDKSVMQEDA
-172 SNSVEANSYGHAS
+172 SNVC
-185 ENTSSQKEVSSAV
+185 
-198 DSASEEYEVVTS
+198 DDDDEYEVASSLQPV
-210 PQHVLNA
+210 VNA

-231 KVADVSSTLPNSI
+231 KVADVSSSLPNNI

-259 ATTDVSSMTEHDLLN
+259 ATTDVNSMSEEDLLN

-287 MYKPRPGITL
+287 MYKPRQGITL

-335 TFRSFYND
+335 TFTSFYNEI
-343 MEIDGELVNIL
+343 EIDGELVNIL

-412 TLFMPASMYMKE
+412 TLFMPASMYTKE
-424 GYGTAV
+424 GYGNPIDIAK
-430 ELARKCANAR
+430 KCVSAR

-455 PTVSDCM
+455 PTVRDCM

-508 ISVYS
+508 ISVYE

-520 AVTVTCKDPVKV
+520 AVTVTCKDAVKV
-532 AEVMSYVAVCNTW
+532 AEVMSYIAVCNTW

-571 GRMSE
+571 GRMNE

-617 RKRKATVI
+617 RKRKATII

>member
-19 PGNML
+19 PGNVL
-24 QSFEVYY
+24 QKFEVYY

-64 TDGTVPYNWNALMT
+64 TDGTVPYNWNTLMT
-78 TPNLSCSINSSDI
+78 TPNLSCSVNSSDI

-106 WSECIDSSY
+106 WSECMDSSY
-115 SFESE
+115 SFELANAESNKNSHAVRSDSE
-120 SSTSSS
+120 VADS
-126 SIDAASCS
+126 SI
-134 SEVKDSSPVKRTYT
+134 PNKRPYT
-148 FSAKTDTGAEYTG
+148 FSAKTDTGERYSG
-161 QVKASSKGEAA
+161 QVKSAHSNAA
-172 SNSVEANSYGHAS
+172 SITSGSTIATEDKSLIQEDAS
-185 ENTSSQKEVSSAV
+185 NVC
-198 DSASEEYEVVTS
+198 DDDDEYEVASSLQPV
-210 PQHVLNA
+210 VNA

-231 KVADVSSTLPNSI
+231 KVADVSSSLPNNI

-259 ATTDVSSMTEHDLLN
+259 ATTDVNSMSEEDLLN

-287 MYKPRPGITL
+287 MYKPRQGITL

-335 TFRSFYND
+335 TFTSFYND

-412 TLFMPASMYMKE
+412 TLFMPASMYTKE
-424 GYGTAV
+424 GYGNSID
-430 ELARKCANAR
+430 LAKKCVSAR

-508 ISVYS
+508 ISVYE
-513 KACSCGS
+513 KAFSCGS
-520 AVTVTCKDPVKV
+520 AVTVTCKDAVKV
-532 AEVMSYVAVCNTW
+532 AEVMSYIAVCNTW

-571 GRMSE
+571 GRMNE

-617 RKRKATVI
+617 RKRKATII

>member
-19 PGNML
+19 PGKL
-24 QSFEVYY
+24 FQKFEVYY

-106 WSECIDSSY
+106 WSECMDSSY
-115 SFESE
+115 SFELANAASDKSSE
-120 SSTSSS
+120 AVSAASEVPSESTSS
-126 SIDAASCS
+126 
-134 SEVKDSSPVKRTYT
+134 KRPYT
-148 FSAKTDTGAEYTG
+148 FSARTDAGAKYSG
-161 QVKASSKGEAA
+161 QVKSAHSNAASVTASSTIATEHKSLIQEDA
-172 SNSVEANSYGHAS
+172 SNVC
-185 ENTSSQKEVSSAV
+185 
-198 DSASEEYEVVTS
+198 DDDDEYEVASSLQPV
-210 PQHVLNA
+210 VNA

-231 KVADVSSTLPNSI
+231 KVADASNSLPNNI

-259 ATTDVSSMTEHDLLN
+259 ATTDVNNMSDEDLLN

-287 MYKPRPGITL
+287 MYKPRQGITL

-326 QLARQMEDG
+326 QLARKMEDG
-335 TFRSFYND
+335 TFTSFYND

-430 ELARKCANAR
+430 KLARKCANAR